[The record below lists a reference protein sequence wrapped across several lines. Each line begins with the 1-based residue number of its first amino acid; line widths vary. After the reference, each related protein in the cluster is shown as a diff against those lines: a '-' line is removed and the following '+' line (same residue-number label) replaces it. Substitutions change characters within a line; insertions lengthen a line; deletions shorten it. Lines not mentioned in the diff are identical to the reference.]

1 MDATFQLQVQQA
13 LPTVGSRAPSA
24 RNGVASAV
32 MRPER
37 DKDVLL
43 LAGKENARHERPG
56 AT

>member
-1 MDATFQLQVQQA
+1 MDATLQLQVQQA
-13 LPTVGSRAPSA
+13 LPTIGIEGTVGPER
-24 RNGVASAV
+24 VASAV

-43 LAGKENARHERPG
+43 LAGKENARHDRPG